1 MRRLKVP
8 PSINQ
13 FSQAVEKQTAK
24 QIFRLLDKYRPE
36 DKAAKKE
43 RLRARAEA
51 RAQGKEDTPTKRA
64 ICLQHGVNKVTTLVE
79 KKKAKL
85 VFIANDVDPIELVLF
100 LPALCKKM
108 GVPYCIIKN
117 KARLG
122 IAARR
127 KTTSAIAVT
136 DVESTDRTALNK
148 IVESVKTYFNERA
161 DEIKKHWGGSTM
173 GNKSTA

>member
-1 MRRLKVP
+1 MGMQPKRDLTHFVRWPKYIRL
-8 PSINQ
+8 Q
-13 FSQAVEKQTAK
+13 RQTAK

-36 DKAAKKE
+36 DRIAKKE

-51 RAQGKEDTPTKRA
+51 RAQGKEDTPTKRT
-64 ICLQHGVNKVTTLVE
+64 IRLQHGVNKVTTLVE

-85 VFIANDVDPIELVLF
+85 VCIANDVDPIELVLF
-100 LPALCKKM
+100 FPALCKKM

-127 KTTSAIAVT
+127 KTTCALAIT
-136 DVESTDRTALNK
+136 DVEGNDKSLLNK
-148 IVESVKTYFNERA
+148 VIESL
-161 DEIKKHWGGSTM
+161 KK
-173 GNKSTA
+173 